1 MEDEKTSLNY
11 WSQTD
16 SIQLLTPH
24 TLQKL
29 LFAIEDDV
37 DKQT

>member
-11 WSQTD
+11 WSQND
-16 SIQLLTPH
+16 CIQLQTPDV
-24 TLQKL
+24 LQEL
-29 LFAIEDDV
+29 LFAGEDDV